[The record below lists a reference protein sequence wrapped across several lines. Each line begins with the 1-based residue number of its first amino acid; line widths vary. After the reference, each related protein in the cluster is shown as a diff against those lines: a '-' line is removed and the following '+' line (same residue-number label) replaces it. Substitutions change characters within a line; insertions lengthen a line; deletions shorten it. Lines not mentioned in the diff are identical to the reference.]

1 MHAPPK
7 ECLYLAIK
15 LLQVFKSYFI
25 NLYTLH
31 SSVSHNKCNRHH
43 DIDKSIVAY
52 SSLTP
57 SAGKG
62 NMLTKWQQKIQE
74 FHRGEART
82 CHVACPRS
90 MYVGVRTCLN
100 IKLVVNKPQNLTFPR
115 KIKNR

>member
-25 NLYTLH
+25 NLYALH

-43 DIDKSIVAY
+43 YIDKSIVAH

-57 SAGKG
+57 GAGKG
-62 NMLTKWQQKIQE
+62 NMLKVATKDSRVSQ
-74 FHRGEART
+74 RG
-82 CHVACPRS
+82 
-90 MYVGVRTCLN
+90 G
-100 IKLVVNKPQNLTFPR
+100 KNLSCGLS
-115 KIKNR
+115 